1 MDWKRT
7 KVSYVL
13 WALFLAMTAI
23 ASWQILEVFC
33 GQKGI
38 HGYYV
43 YLITAGVLLVGG
55 AVGALIIVARNKLFP
70 HVKENALALLVF
82 EAVILIAALV
92 AGILSR
98 IQALPNAESGNLYL
112 LAQMRYQTQLPET
125 AHVGENIY
133 LALLHFVC
141 FMLGN
146 IPEIVLRFQMILTI
160 LAGLV
165 WYTSVR
171 RLAGVLPALFF
182 AGFYFLDERMIGM
195 ASHLTAEP
203 LILLLYGIGLC
214 FIGAALKEH
223 GKSFVLYLIAGLWIG
238 ITAHADILGF
248 TLLAFALSIWHLD
261 KEKGEGRIY
270 GKTAAA
276 AFLFLGT
283 SVGFLACE
291 ALWSLIHV
299 IRFGGSFMAA
309 FGNQWQGVQSFA
321 FVGLPA
327 FREIFNGYLGSIC
340 SVVLVGVLA
349 FGICGFFRKD
359 QKERISPWIVI
370 SLFVLGAMLIKQLP
384 TITADGL
391 KGLTFS
397 VSGVID
403 KPFDGS
409 VLLIL
414 CFFVLGAIGITNVFR
429 PEVFES
435 EQKESKV
442 KAKLQSFRLR
452 DIPAYFRRRKAER
465 KAALIYAVD
474 HPEVMNRKNPVS
486 KILYARAKKRIE
498 SQREI
503 DKVMYALNS
512 LSGDHIVLEDFSRD
526 PYPEATLKENVGGL
540 FHHKKH
546 DEEAKKETK
555 AEPLQKTSGKEE
567 LPVTSEANMAEA
579 VLKTEVKPEEKA
591 EVKAEVKAE
600 EKAEEKAELKPEE
613 KSTAGIDISS
623 LTDKLIFEAIAK
635 AEAEESASHEEETP
649 AVTGDD
655 AKPEKVDASKKEE
668 PEKPVEVAAGKK
680 EELKKPVEVSMVKKE
695 EPRKP
700 VEVATVK
707 KEEPAK
713 AKEVAPVRKEETE
726 LPKEM
731 TAVKPAEPMIIGV
744 KKEEPVMLEDLAATN
759 PENTVIS
766 EETTGIKVDAPVI
779 PEKTGETISD
789 ESEDDKFRDLKLFLE
804 GKLTFEENTQESLA
818 DKWKREAKTR
828 KAQEEAEAKKDDLE
842 ILEEPARPKA
852 EEQVIPKEP
861 VKAKADDLIILEEPV
876 KAKADDLIILEEPAK
891 AKADDLVILEEA
903 ISTKAQAPTSVAKT
917 LDDQEKELG
926 APAEKLEGN
935 VQRPEKEDKE
945 AIKIVEIEDL
955 GEPKTED
962 KTNTEK
968 PKSEDFMYVSLHSR
982 HSKEKAEEKPVSNIE
997 SASADDF
1004 KFESIRD
1011 RSSKRLRPGEKLHNP
1026 LPLPKKHVTSEMD
1039 YDYEVSDDDD
1049 YDID

>member
-13 WALFLAMTAI
+13 WALFLVMTAI
-23 ASWQILEVFC
+23 ASWQILEAFC

-70 HVKENALALLVF
+70 HAKENALALLVF
-82 EAVILIAALV
+82 EAVIFIAVLV

-125 AHVGENIY
+125 AHIGENIY

-299 IRFGGSFMAA
+299 MRFGGSFMAA

-340 SVVLVGVLA
+340 SVVLAGVLA
-349 FGICGFFRKD
+349 FGIGGFFRKD

-414 CFFVLGAIGITNVFR
+414 CFFVLGAIGITNIFR

-435 EQKESKV
+435 EQKKSKV

-512 LSGDHIVLEDFSRD
+512 LSGDHIVLEDFTRD

-540 FHHKKH
+540 FHHKKR
-546 DEEAKKETK
+546 DEEA
-555 AEPLQKTSGKEE
+555 
-567 LPVTSEANMAEA
+567 
-579 VLKTEVKPEEKA
+579 
-591 EVKAEVKAE
+591 
-600 EKAEEKAELKPEE
+600 
-613 KSTAGIDISS
+613 
-623 LTDKLIFEAIAK
+623 
-635 AEAEESASHEEETP
+635 
-649 AVTGDD
+649 
-655 AKPEKVDASKKEE
+655 
-668 PEKPVEVAAGKK
+668 
-680 EELKKPVEVSMVKKE
+680 
-695 EPRKP
+695 
-700 VEVATVK
+700 
-707 KEEPAK
+707 
-713 AKEVAPVRKEETE
+713 
-726 LPKEM
+726 
-731 TAVKPAEPMIIGV
+731 
-744 KKEEPVMLEDLAATN
+744 
-759 PENTVIS
+759 
-766 EETTGIKVDAPVI
+766 
-779 PEKTGETISD
+779 
-789 ESEDDKFRDLKLFLE
+789 
-804 GKLTFEENTQESLA
+804 
-818 DKWKREAKTR
+818 
-828 KAQEEAEAKKDDLE
+828 
-842 ILEEPARPKA
+842 
-852 EEQVIPKEP
+852 
-861 VKAKADDLIILEEPV
+861 
-876 KAKADDLIILEEPAK
+876 
-891 AKADDLVILEEA
+891 
-903 ISTKAQAPTSVAKT
+903 
-917 LDDQEKELG
+917 
-926 APAEKLEGN
+926 
-935 VQRPEKEDKE
+935 
-945 AIKIVEIEDL
+945 
-955 GEPKTED
+955 
-962 KTNTEK
+962 
-968 PKSEDFMYVSLHSR
+968 
-982 HSKEKAEEKPVSNIE
+982 
-997 SASADDF
+997 
-1004 KFESIRD
+1004 
-1011 RSSKRLRPGEKLHNP
+1011 
-1026 LPLPKKHVTSEMD
+1026 
-1039 YDYEVSDDDD
+1039 
-1049 YDID
+1049 

>member
-299 IRFGGSFMAA
+299 MRFGGSFMAA

-321 FVGLPA
+321 FIGLPA

-414 CFFVLGAIGITNVFR
+414 CFFVLGAIGITNIFR

-465 KAALIYAVD
+465 KAALIYTVD

-546 DEEAKKETK
+546 DEEAKKEEKIETKTETK
-555 AEPLQKTSGKEE
+555 AEAMAETKVDIKAADAKAEIKADAVAESKAASSATAADTMEKTDAKAETKKEE
-567 LPVTSEANMAEA
+567 SLKSEI
-579 VLKTEVKPEEKA
+579 KA
-591 EVKAEVKAE
+591 EN
-600 EKAEEKAELKPEE
+600 
-613 KSTAGIDISS
+613 
-623 LTDKLIFEAIAK
+623 LTDRLILEAIAK
-635 AEAEESASHEEETP
+635 AEAEELATQEEKAPDNTEESIKPVKAEET
-649 AVTGDD
+649 
-655 AKPEKVDASKKEE
+655 KPSKKEE
-668 PEKPVEVAAGKK
+668 STKSEAAEATKKDEAEKQE
-680 EELKKPVEVSMVKKE
+680 
-695 EPRKP
+695 
-700 VEVATVK
+700 ATVTAK
-707 KEEPAK
+707 KDVPVIPVQPA
-713 AKEVAPVRKEETE
+713 
-726 LPKEM
+726 
-731 TAVKPAEPMIIGV
+731 TA
-744 KKEEPVMLEDLAATN
+744 KKEEPVMPEEAAMTKKEENVMPKQVATTN
-759 PENTVIS
+759 QEEPMAREENT
-766 EETTGIKVDAPVI
+766 D
-779 PEKTGETISD
+779 D
-789 ESEDDKFRDLKLFLE
+789 SEDDKFRDLKLFLE

-842 ILEEPARPKA
+842 ILEEPALPKA

-861 VKAKADDLIILEEPV
+861 VKAKADDLIILEEPF

-891 AKADDLVILEEA
+891 AKADDLIILEEPAKPKADDLVILEEA
-903 ISTKAQAPTSVAKT
+903 ISTKAQTPTSVAKA
-917 LDDQEKELG
+917 LEDQEKELG

-962 KTNTEK
+962 KTNAEK

-982 HSKEKAEEKPVSNIE
+982 HSKEKAQEKPASNIE

-1026 LPLPKKHVTSEMD
+1026 LPLPKKHVSSEMD